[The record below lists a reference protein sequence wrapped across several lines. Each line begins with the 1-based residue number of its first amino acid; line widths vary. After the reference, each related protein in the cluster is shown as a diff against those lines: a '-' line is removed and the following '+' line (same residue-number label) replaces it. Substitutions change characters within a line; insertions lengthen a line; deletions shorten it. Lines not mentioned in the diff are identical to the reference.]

1 MPSYSQFVKV
11 CPKETKIQNV
21 KTGGAYASSYDVI
34 SGLYCRVKYGVT
46 VENTIQVDE
55 CWNLVIYI
63 LFIKNKIYFK
73 KQKKIKEML
82 ISSPFERKVGY

>member
-55 CWNLVIYI
+55 C
-63 LFIKNKIYFK
+63 
-73 KQKKIKEML
+73 
-82 ISSPFERKVGY
+82 